1 MSRQAFYT
9 LLAIVCIKGVLFFV
23 DSQPAYFLGDSEAYL
38 ATATAKYI
46 PPDRS
51 VLYGL
56 LIRRIAYRAHSLEA
70 MIVLQVA
77 MSAIAAWL
85 LYFALRN
92 MFAVR
97 PSLAALFGTLC
108 SVEPLQLLAERYVL
122 TESCA
127 NFLFVVHF
135 VLALFYIRRGKLW
148 ALLAMQTVGVL
159 LVGFRISFLP
169 EVLITSVVVPLLSSN
184 RRIGVLAA
192 HLCLS
197 LLVSE
202 GLLAAYRHWYGNL
215 IRREPALFY
224 QEGAFLVAAFAPL
237 IEPEDFPDSS
247 KRMTIFGTLR
257 YDRHDLFSRPA
268 QHFVEGGLWP
278 NIRQQFPDE
287 KEANDLAVAT
297 AIHAVLRQPLGAV
310 RLAWRTLL
318 LYFDSHVLLGALLV
332 DQGAEGGNHMDVET
346 RGWLQK
352 IYGISNPL
360 DYQSSITKQ
369 WHLFAWPWYP
379 AILCCLILSP
389 LAFLARPK
397 SEWRLVILS
406 AMVALLFLQGAIFI
420 VDRPTPRF
428 LTSAAWIALLL
439 LGLAANS
446 VLEARSLRLMKCPSA
461 PKIT

>member
-77 MSAIAAWL
+77 ISAIAAWL

-97 PSLAALFGTLC
+97 PSLAALFGILC

-135 VLALFYIRRGKLW
+135 VLALLYIRRGRLW
-148 ALLAMQTVGVL
+148 ALLVMQTIGVL

-169 EVLITSVVVPLLSSN
+169 EVLIISAVVPLLSSN

-197 LLVSE
+197 LLAIAA
-202 GLLAAYRHWYGNL
+202 LLTAYQHWYGKL
-215 IRREPALFY
+215 MWREPALFY
-224 QEGAFLVAAFAPL
+224 HEGAFLVSAFAPL

-247 KRMTIFGTLR
+247 KRMIIFSTLR
-257 YDRHDLFSRPA
+257 YDRHDLSSRPA

-278 NIRQQFPDE
+278 NIQQQYPDE
-287 KEANDLAVAT
+287 KAANDLAVAT
-297 AIHAVLRQPLGAV
+297 ALHAVLRQPLGVV

-318 LYFDSHVLLGALLV
+318 LYFDSDILLGALLV
-332 DQGAEGGNHMDVET
+332 DQGAEGGNHMKVET
-346 RGWLQK
+346 RGWLQN

-360 DYQSSITKQ
+360 DYQTSITKQ
-369 WHLFAWPWYP
+369 WHLFAYPWYP

>member
-1 MSRQAFYT
+1 MSRIAFYT
-9 LLAIVCIKGVLFFV
+9 LAGIVCIKGIVFLA
-23 DSQPAYFLGDSEAYL
+23 DRQPAYFFGDSEAYL
-38 ATATAKYI
+38 ATATVRYV

-51 VLYGL
+51 VFYGL
-56 LIRRIAYRAHSLEA
+56 LIRRVAFRLHSLET
-70 MIVLQVA
+70 MIALQVLI
-77 MSAIAAWL
+77 SAIAAWL

-224 QEGAFLVAAFAPL
+224 HEGAFLVAAFAPL

-247 KRMTIFGTLR
+247 KRAAIFNGLR

-268 QHFVEGGLWP
+268 QHFLEGGLWA
-278 NIRQQFPDE
+278 NIVNQLSDE
-287 KEANDLAVAT
+287 KRANDVAVAT
-297 AIHAVLRQPLGAV
+297 ASHAVLRQPFGAV
-310 RLAWRTLL
+310 SLAWRTLL
-318 LYFDSHVLLGALLV
+318 FYFDRDVLLGSLLV
-332 DQGAEGGNHMDVET
+332 DQGAGGGAHMSADM
-346 RGWLQK
+346 RDWLQN
-352 IYGISNPL
+352 IYSVSNPR
-360 DYQSSITKQ
+360 DYEISITKQ
-369 WHLFAWPWYP
+369 WHLFALPWYP
-379 AILCCLILSP
+379 AVLCCLILSP
-389 LAFLARPK
+389 LMFFACTNT
-397 SEWRLVILS
+397 EWPLTIVS
-406 AMVALLFLQGAIFI
+406 ATVALLFLENATFI
-420 VDRPTPRF
+420 VDRSTPRF
-428 LTSAAWIALLL
+428 LTSAAWMALLL
-439 LGLAANS
+439 LGLGTNRLIE
-446 VLEARSLRLMKCPSA
+446 VLPLKPS
-461 PKIT
+461 